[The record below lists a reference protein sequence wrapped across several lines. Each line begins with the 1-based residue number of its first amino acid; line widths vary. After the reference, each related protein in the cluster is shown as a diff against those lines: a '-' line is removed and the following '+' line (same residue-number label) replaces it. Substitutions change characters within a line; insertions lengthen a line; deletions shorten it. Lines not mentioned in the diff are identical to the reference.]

1 MYTESKDRVMSTFSK
16 FKITF
21 DFFFFS
27 FTTAAAYGE
36 GKKLPCAD
44 GNRQK
49 PISY

>member
-21 DFFFFS
+21 DFIFFS

-36 GKKLPCAD
+36 GKKAAMCR
-44 GNRQK
+44 RQ
-49 PISY
+49 STEAY